1 MKYAFTPKSSNI
13 MAIKAIVI
21 NKVIF
26 VLPFCCN
33 KILKNTMILGGLKI
47 LLVLPVPVLLSLML
61 NEVKKQKLK
70 KGIQTIIC
78 IPYFCPG

>member
-1 MKYAFTPKSSNI
+1 MDSE
-13 MAIKAIVI
+13 
-21 NKVIF
+21 
-26 VLPFCCN
+26 LPNYWDATDHVGHYQDFY

>member
-1 MKYAFTPKSSNI
+1 
-13 MAIKAIVI
+13 
-21 NKVIF
+21 
-26 VLPFCCN
+26 
-33 KILKNTMILGGLKI
+33 MILGGLKI

-61 NEVKKQKLK
+61 NEVKKQMLK